1 MKVFTLD
8 HTPVLSIATIFD
20 NATKQIEA
28 IEIDNRFK
36 PNVVGNIY
44 IGKIIALVEGMEG
57 AFVDVGLPANAYIQR
72 NDLLRAFKLTPAK
85 VKDQPLAKLVKK
97 GQLIIAQ
104 IDKAAYQMKGA
115 QLSTDISLTGDSVVF
130 MPYMKG
136 VKVSRKASGTR
147 SIDNLEKLLKDVI
160 GSKYG
165 VIVRSAALNGDVMD
179 KSIVEETETLRIYW
193 ENLVKKAEL
202 IQTPKCLHNVEA
214 FETSIKELLAAYEI
228 DAFYVENMN
237 DRDLLVG
244 LGVEKK
250 KIAVKVSQTTLLQ
263 DHGISIE
270 SSLGG
275 TRHQS
280 KEGVSV
286 TVNELEAFT
295 IADVNSSKYSMD
307 HSKRKNVFDV
317 NAIAADL
324 ILKQVLMQKL
334 SGVIMIDFIDMT
346 LDERLSFI
354 QHLLANGYD
363 KNHGILIEGFTSLG
377 ILEMTRKREV
387 PSNKD
392 LLSQNYD
399 DGDMMYLQLHALY
412 CDLKRLQNHTNT
424 KQVTVEVE
432 EALYVFLKQ
441 NNIFEN
447 LSLKVE
453 LKHNLTSQKKYRIHT
468 AKH

>member
-8 HTPVLSIATIFD
+8 HTPILSIATIFD
-20 NATKQIEA
+20 SVTKRIEA
-28 IEIDNRFK
+28 IEIDNHFK
-36 PNVVGNIY
+36 SNVVGNIY
-44 IGKIIALVEGMEG
+44 VGKVIALAEGMDG
-57 AFVDVGLPANAYIQR
+57 AFVDIGLATNAYIQR
-72 NDLLRAFKLTPAK
+72 NDLLRACKLTPAK
-85 VKDQPLAKLVKK
+85 VKDQPLSKLVKK

-104 IDKAAYQMKGA
+104 IDKAPYQMKGA
-115 QLSTDISLTGDSVVF
+115 QLSTDISLTGETVVF

-136 VKVSRKASGTR
+136 VKVSRKASGAR
-147 SIDNLEKLLKDVI
+147 AIDNLEKLLKNVI
-160 GSKYG
+160 GSQYG
-165 VIVRSAALNGDVMD
+165 VIVRSAALNGDATD
-179 KSIVEETETLRIYW
+179 EDIANETLSLKRYW
-193 ENLVKKAEL
+193 ESLVKKTEL
-202 IQTPKCLHNVEA
+202 IHTSKCIHNVEA
-214 FETSIKELLAAYEI
+214 FENSIKEMMKAHEV
-228 DAFYVENMN
+228 DTFYVENTL
-237 DRDLLVG
+237 DRDLLVR

-250 KIAVKVSQTTLLQ
+250 EVVVKASQTTLLQ
-263 DHGISIE
+263 DHGVTIE
-270 SSLGG
+270 KALMA

-286 TVNELEAFT
+286 TINELEAFS

-346 LDERLSFI
+346 QDERLSFI
-354 QHLLANGYD
+354 QHLLSNGYD

-392 LLSQNYD
+392 LLSHNYD

-412 CDLKRLQNHTNT
+412 CELKRLQNHTNT
-424 KQVTVEVE
+424 ERVTVEVE
-432 EALYVFLKQ
+432 ELLYVFLKQ
-441 NNIFEN
+441 NNIFEK
-447 LSLKVE
+447 LLLKVE